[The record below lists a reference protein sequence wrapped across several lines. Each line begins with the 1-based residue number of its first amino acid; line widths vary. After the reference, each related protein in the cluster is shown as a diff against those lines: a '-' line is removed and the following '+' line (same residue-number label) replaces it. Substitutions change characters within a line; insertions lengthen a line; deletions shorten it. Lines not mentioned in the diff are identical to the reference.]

1 MISRSIDYLTA
12 EHPAAAEYGRERIK
26 LLFDTSDGRNIAV
39 FLTAGTAASLL
50 ALCGSPFISYGALI
64 LTFIVWVQTSLLAGF
79 MKQWLYIVVTA
90 GYFMLPYVF
99 ILIPGTAEEAQASD
113 LQYMLSELMQDV
125 VLSTVKLLTGGN
137 VSQLVSGGL
146 FAACLVLFAAG
157 AHLRSTAKRS
167 DFYCRTRLEQLK

>member
-39 FLTAGTAASLL
+39 FLTVGAAVSLL
-50 ALCGSPFISYGALI
+50 SLCSVPVISYGALI
-64 LTFIVWVQTSLLAGF
+64 LTFIVWAQTSVLAGF
-79 MKQWLYIVVTA
+79 MKQWLYVVVTA
-90 GYFMLPYVF
+90 VYFMLPYVF
-99 ILIPGTAEEAQASD
+99 ILIPGTAEEAQASEF
-113 LQYMLSELMQDV
+113 QYMLSELMQDV
-125 VLSTVKLLTGGN
+125 VLSPVKLLAGGQ

-157 AHLRSTAKRS
+157 VRLRSNAKRS